1 MGCIYIATNVVNNK
15 QYVGQTVA
23 DLARRRWAHE
33 NLSQHPER
41 RGYGV
46 FHRAIAK
53 HGAYNFRWETLC
65 LAEEHE
71 LNELEALAIE
81 MNGTTLPRGYNMT
94 TGGGCCR
101 KVVAGKRK
109 HRQEVLPKYITRTD
123 HGYIAKHYPSGSQT
137 AFQSQQDSMETK
149 LEKAKSWL
157 QKVEGG
163 ETVQSRVGAPPRKH
177 KEDCELPTGIYA
189 LRRDDRIV
197 GYKCRANGHTTS
209 FIYKHIP
216 LEEVLQ
222 ASHRWLQDAKS
233 SNLPPGFRSWHVG
246 WKASRTL

>member
-94 TGGGCCR
+94 TGGAVAAKLLLGSASIARRCYQSTLPGQITATLQNITLAEARQLFKANRTPWRQILRKPGPGCKR
-101 KVVAGKRK
+101 SRAARQFRVV
-109 HRQEVLPKYITRTD
+109 
-123 HGYIAKHYPSGSQT
+123 
-137 AFQSQQDSMETK
+137 
-149 LEKAKSWL
+149 
-157 QKVEGG
+157 
-163 ETVQSRVGAPPRKH
+163 
-177 KEDCELPTGIYA
+177 
-189 LRRDDRIV
+189 
-197 GYKCRANGHTTS
+197 
-209 FIYKHIP
+209 
-216 LEEVLQ
+216 
-222 ASHRWLQDAKS
+222 
-233 SNLPPGFRSWHVG
+233 
-246 WKASRTL
+246 